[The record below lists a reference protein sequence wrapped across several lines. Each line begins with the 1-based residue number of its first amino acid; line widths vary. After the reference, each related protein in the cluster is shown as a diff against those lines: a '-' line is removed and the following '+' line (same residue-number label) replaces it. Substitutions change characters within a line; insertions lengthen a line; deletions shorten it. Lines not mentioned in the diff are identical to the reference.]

1 MTPQI
6 LIIEDESS
14 LADNAAIAL
23 RRDGLASQH
32 AASLAAAAKLLA
44 DSNFA
49 LILLDLG
56 LPDGNGLDFL
66 RQFRLKSGTP
76 VIILTARNDEL
87 DRVLGLELGADDY
100 VCKPFSPRELVA
112 RVKAVLRRCP
122 ATATAPAANQVLQ
135 IDSERHLASFAGQ
148 PLALT
153 AAEFRLLACLA
164 GEPGRIFSRS
174 QLLLKAWGD
183 AGAAEE
189 RTVDAHVK
197 SLRAKFRELSPKE
210 FLVTRRGFGYCWDP
224 SA

>member
-1 MTPQI
+1 MTSQI

-23 RRDGLASQH
+23 RRDGLSSRH
-32 AASLAAAAKLLA
+32 APSLAAATRLLA
-44 DSNFA
+44 EEQFA

-56 LPDGNGLDFL
+56 LPDGSGLDFL
-66 RQFRLKSGTP
+66 RQMRRSSAIP
-76 VIILTARNDEL
+76 VIILTARSDEL
-87 DRVLGLELGADDY
+87 DRILGLELGADDY
-100 VCKPFSPRELVA
+100 VSKPFSPRELVA

-122 ATATAPAANQVLQ
+122 SAPIAVAAKPLLR
-135 IDSERHLASFAGQ
+135 IDEERHEAEFAGK

-164 GEPGRIFSRS
+164 KDPGRVFSRS

-183 AGAAEE
+183 AAAAEE

-197 SLRAKFRELSPKE
+197 SLRAKLRELSPKE
-210 FLVTRRGFGYCWDP
+210 CLATRRGFGYCWISD
-224 SA
+224 

>member
-1 MTPQI
+1 LT
-6 LIIEDESS
+6 
-14 LADNAAIAL
+14 
-23 RRDGLASQH
+23 SQH
-32 AASLAAAAKLLA
+32 APSLAAAAKLL
-44 DSNFA
+44 DSDSFA

-56 LPDGNGLDFL
+56 LPDGSGLDFL

-122 ATATAPAANQVLQ
+122 ATPLAPAANQVLQ
-135 IDSERHLASFAGQ
+135 IDTERHQAIFAGQ

-197 SLRAKFRELSPKE
+197 SLRAKLRELSPKE

-224 SA
+224 E